1 MINLYDNYI
10 ILKLLL
16 QNPNLSTTLLCFH
29 YVQNTPIKIG
39 ENTCML
45 EAQSENQFGI
55 GLVISPTS

>member
-1 MINLYDNYI
+1 MII